1 MTGTKVLQQSW
12 AIALDLDVDDI
23 NEDDNFFDIGG
34 DSVQAIRL
42 VEAAREVGRKLD
54 VETVFNHPDFQDM
67 LANSEE
73 VFATSCSSEASSL
86 GSLDTATI
94 QACADSCGIA
104 PELIEDIFPSVDLQN
119 LLMQLHLQSG
129 SYVLQ
134 LVFELEGIRDTAL
147 VRRAFDTIRAK
158 NQVLRTRLVQMGSD
172 VLQVALKDPIVW
184 HNATD
189 LKTYTAKDSESR
201 MGYGQPLV
209 RYAVVQEPEKTY
221 IVWTAHHSLMDK
233 WTRRLF
239 LDDLESYLV
248 DPVAF
253 TMKPNRPSFRNF
265 VDYRRSLDAEEA
277 NAFLERYFAQLPDTM
292 KLYTLPDS
300 YKPSLRRTH
309 SREVP
314 INRPTKS
321 AITVSNIAHVAFALS
336 IGQITGSHEISLRSI
351 RGSRAISMPGVE
363 SIMGPMVTSVP
374 LHIRLPPKEPVS
386 TVLRSLQD
394 LSTLML
400 KYELFSGQY
409 FMRRGLVRDQV
420 LFNWYPR
427 GSDIS
432 TRLVRFTT
440 GEDKASLRVV
450 REQYTEVR
458 GLVGCVIHNYDNGD
472 HIKIM
477 VQFDDQL
484 LEESLIEKLLDL
496 FITNLGRLCAGQEMS
511 VESLMV

>member
-42 VEAAREVGRKLD
+42 VEAAREFGWKLD

-67 LANSEE
+67 LANSKEAL
-73 VFATSCSSEASSL
+73 ATTFSSEASSL

-94 QACADSCGIA
+94 QACADSCGIE
-104 PELIEDIFPSVDLQN
+104 PELIEDIFPSVGVQN
-119 LLMQLHLQSG
+119 VMMQRHIQNG

-134 LVFELEGIRDTAL
+134 LIFELEGIQDTAL

-158 NQVLRTRLVQMGSD
+158 NQILRTRLVQMGSD
-172 VLQVALKDPIVW
+172 MLQVVLKDPIVW
-184 HNATD
+184 HDATD
-189 LKTYTAKDSESR
+189 LKTYTAKDLESR

-209 RYAVVQEPEKTY
+209 RHAVVQEPEKTY

-233 WTRRLF
+233 WTRRLL

-253 TMKPNRPSFRNF
+253 TTKPNRPSFRDF
-265 VDYRRSLDAEEA
+265 VDFRRSLDAEEA
-277 NAFLERYFAQLPDTM
+277 NAFLERYFAQLPDTK

-300 YKPSLRRTH
+300 YQPFLRRTQI
-309 SREVP
+309 REVP

-336 IGQITGSHEISLRSI
+336 LGQITGSHEISLNTV
-351 RGSRAISMPGVE
+351 RGSRAISMPGAE
-363 SIMGPMVTSVP
+363 SIMGPMVSAVP

-394 LSTLML
+394 LSTQML
-400 KYELFSGQY
+400 KYELLSGKHVV
-409 FMRRGLVRDQV
+409 RRGLARDQV
-420 LFNWYPR
+420 FFNWNPR
-427 GSDIS
+427 GTDIS
-432 TRLVRFTT
+432 TRLVRFTA

-450 REQYTEVR
+450 REQLTEAR
-458 GLVGCVIHNYDNGD
+458 SLAGCTIHNYDEGD
-472 HIKIM
+472 QIK
-477 VQFDDQL
+477 VVAWFDDQL
-484 LEESLIEKLLDL
+484 LEISLLEKLLDL
-496 FITNLGRLCAGQEMS
+496 FVTNLGRLCAGQERS